1 MQSKR
6 KSLHG
11 HYTKIIGRT
20 AVSARKD

>member
-11 HYTKIIGRT
+11 HFTKIIGRT
-20 AVSARKD
+20 TVSARKD